1 MTVADA
7 DNCFLIKVDFPVA
20 LGPKRKND
28 FLDNKFGRL
37 RIL

>member
-1 MTVADA
+1 
-7 DNCFLIKVDFPVA
+7 LIKVDFPVA

-28 FLDNKFGRL
+28 LLDNKFGKL